1 MFEES
6 VIDGILSF
14 KLVED
19 GRFIQYT
26 LQQLSAML
34 VESRKRECDLR
45 YVKAIGKQIDPYP
58 SNVSDVICCD
68 EL

>member
-6 VIDGILSF
+6 LIDGVLSF

-19 GRFIQYT
+19 GQFIQYT
-26 LQQLSAML
+26 QQQLSAML
-34 VESRKRECDLR
+34 VESRKRESDLR
-45 YVKAIGKQIDPYP
+45 YVKAIGNQIDTYP

-68 EL
+68 EP